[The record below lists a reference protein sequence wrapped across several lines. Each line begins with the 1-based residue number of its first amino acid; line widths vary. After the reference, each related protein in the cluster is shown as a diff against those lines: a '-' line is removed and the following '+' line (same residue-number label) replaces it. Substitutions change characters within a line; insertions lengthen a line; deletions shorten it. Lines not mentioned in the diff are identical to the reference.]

1 MTKKYINIANKFF
14 LGYSTEWN
22 IYILLGIVALKNLSL
37 LRLQHFPYYVLKMYK
52 IIESISGIRS
62 LFYFSKIHP
71 KGETLKPFES
81 NNESRLDSAST
92 PNEIL
97 NGFVLL
103 SECKLHCQINLSVQ
117 TTSKS
122 KNNGGRNFH
131 FSVNCGYDFATKYM
145 EMKPFWILT
154 DFQLGIY
161 YFVCAVKHSY
171 LFIIP
176 CVRIFP
182 FVVENLHSPI
192 HTWLN
197 HKLQASCSLK
207 DEWIWEKSSI

>member
-1 MTKKYINIANKFF
+1 M
-14 LGYSTEWN
+14 
-22 IYILLGIVALKNLSL
+22 KNLSL

-131 FSVNCGYDFATKYM
+131 FSVNCGCDFATKYM
-145 EMKPFWILT
+145 EMKTF
-154 DFQLGIY
+154 
-161 YFVCAVKHSY
+161 
-171 LFIIP
+171 
-176 CVRIFP
+176 
-182 FVVENLHSPI
+182 
-192 HTWLN
+192 
-197 HKLQASCSLK
+197 
-207 DEWIWEKSSI
+207 